1 MTLKIGDK
9 VFLRVSQAYLKTS
22 DPMPMLRPPD
32 LVSLEETGEI
42 VALRPLGIA
51 EVKFRSGTFLLAL
64 DHLNNWFLAKVDLY
78 ENKSFR
84 KNINWT
90 S

>member
-9 VFLRVSQAYLKTS
+9 VFLTVPQKYLKTS

-32 LVSLEETGEI
+32 LVSLDETGEI

-51 EVKFRSGTFLLAL
+51 EVRFRTGTFLLAL
-64 DHLNNWFLAKVDLY
+64 DHLNTESFI
-78 ENKSFR
+78 KSD
-84 KNINWT
+84 
-90 S
+90 

>member
-9 VFLRVSQAYLKTS
+9 VFLTVPQKYLKTS

-32 LVSLEETGEI
+32 LVSLDETGEI

-51 EVKFRSGTFLLAL
+51 EGRFRMGTFLLAL
-64 DHLNNWFLAKVDLY
+64 EHLNSESLFK
-78 ENKSFR
+78 
-84 KNINWT
+84 
-90 S
+90 